1 MDEPLVRERDAMD
14 APLLTT
20 AITSVRSVKDSLE
33 IALSYIVEHDSRNK
47 IIRSLHQL
55 GMIHDT
61 LFSLRNELARL
72 HVENEQLRQELKH
85 RKPA

>member
-1 MDEPLVRERDAMD
+1 MN

-20 AITSVRSVKDSLE
+20 AITSVRSVKDALE
-33 IALSYIVEHDSRNK
+33 IALRSIMEQDSRK
-47 IIRSLHQL
+47 KLMHSVHQL

-61 LFSLRNELARL
+61 LFSIRNELARL

>member
-1 MDEPLVRERDAMD
+1 MN

-20 AITSVRSVKDSLE
+20 AITSVRSVKDALE
-33 IALSYIVEHDSRNK
+33 IALSSIMEHDSRK
-47 IIRSLHQL
+47 KLMHSVHQL

-61 LFSLRNELARL
+61 LFSIRNELARL

>member
-1 MDEPLVRERDAMD
+1 MEE
-14 APLLTT
+14 PLLTT
-20 AITSVRSVKDSLE
+20 AITSVRSVKDALE
-33 IALSYIVEHDSRNK
+33 IALSSIREQDSRK
-47 IIRSLHQL
+47 KLMHSLHQL

-72 HVENEQLRQELKH
+72 HVENARLRQELKH

>member
-1 MDEPLVRERDAMD
+1 MN

-20 AITSVRSVKDSLE
+20 AITSVRSVQDALE
-33 IALSYIVEHDSRNK
+33 IALRSIMEQDSRK
-47 IIRSLHQL
+47 KLMHSVHEL

-61 LFSLRNELARL
+61 LFSIRNELARL